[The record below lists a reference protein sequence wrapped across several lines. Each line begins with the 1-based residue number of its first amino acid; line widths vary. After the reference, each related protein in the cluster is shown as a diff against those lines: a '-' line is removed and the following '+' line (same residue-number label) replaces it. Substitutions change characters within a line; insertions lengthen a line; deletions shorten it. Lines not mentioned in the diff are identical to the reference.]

1 MFGKNIKKIR
11 GVKGL
16 SQQSFAD
23 LFGLKR
29 GTLAAYEEGRSNP
42 RLETVIKIASHFNIE
57 MDELLKSELTVNRL
71 LQFNDR
77 ITTETQN
84 LPVQQFAIIPCI
96 VEALEPD
103 FIHQGGGPNICQRL
117 PKLQL
122 PLPESKGYIGFT
134 VHSAEMMRV
143 GGGGYLPKDV
153 VIGKKM
159 EPANFEKVKPGT
171 PVLVMTR
178 QQLIFRL
185 ANSME
190 DRWVLEAAAEG
201 LDAIMIPF
209 AEIVQSWEIC
219 HVFHWKLPALN
230 DSLELRLMELERRI
244 GGMRGG

>member
-57 MDELLKSELTVNRL
+57 MDELLKTELTVNRL

-77 ITTETQN
+77 ITTDTQN
-84 LPVQQFAIIPCI
+84 LPVQQFAIIPC
-96 VEALEPD
+96 VVDLLESD
-103 FIHQGGGPNICQRL
+103 FVHQAGGPGICQKL

-122 PLPESKGYIGFT
+122 PLAESRGYIGYM

-143 GGGGYLPKDV
+143 GGGGFLPKDV
-153 VIGKKM
+153 VIGKRIDSS
-159 EPANFEKVKPGT
+159 NVEKLKSET
-171 PVLVMTR
+171 PVLVMTKV
-178 QQLIFRL
+178 QLLFRL
-185 ANSME
+185 AHVTQE
-190 DRWVLEAAAEG
+190 GLHLETAAEG
-201 LDAIMIPF
+201 LEPILIPF
-209 AEIVQSWEIC
+209 AEIVQAWEVC

-230 DSLELRLMELERRI
+230 DSLEMRLIELERRI

>member
-1 MFGKNIKKIR
+1 MEP
-11 GVKGL
+11 
-16 SQQSFAD
+16 
-23 LFGLKR
+23 
-29 GTLAAYEEGRSNP
+29 AAYER
-42 RLETVIKIASHFNIE
+42 
-57 MDELLKSELTVNRL
+57 
-71 LQFNDR
+71 
-77 ITTETQN
+77 
-84 LPVQQFAIIPCI
+84 
-96 VEALEPD
+96 
-103 FIHQGGGPNICQRL
+103 
-117 PKLQL
+117 
-122 PLPESKGYIGFT
+122 
-134 VHSAEMMRV
+134 
-143 GGGGYLPKDV
+143 
-153 VIGKKM
+153 
-159 EPANFEKVKPGT
+159 VKPGT

>member
-11 GVKGL
+11 GVKAL
-16 SQQSFAD
+16 SQQAFAD

-57 MDELLKSELTVNRL
+57 MDELLKTELTVNRL

-77 ITTETQN
+77 ITTDAQN
-84 LPVQQFAIIPCI
+84 LPVQQFATIPCI
-96 VEALEPD
+96 VELLESD
-103 FIHQGGGPNICQRL
+103 FIHQAGGTTICQKL

-122 PLPESKGYIGFT
+122 PLPESRGYIGYT
-134 VHSAEMMRV
+134 IHSAEMMRV

-159 EPANFEKVKPGT
+159 DPANFEKVKPAT

-178 QQLIFRL
+178 QQLVFRL
-185 ANSME
+185 ANATE
-190 DRWVLEAAAEG
+190 DGWLLEAAAEG
-201 LDAIMIPF
+201 LDAIIVPF
-209 AEIVQSWEIC
+209 AEIVQAWEVC

-230 DSLELRLMELERRI
+230 DSLEMRLMELERRI
-244 GGMRGG
+244 GGMAMG

>member
-57 MDELLKSELTVNRL
+57 MDELLKTELTVNRL

-77 ITTETQN
+77 ITTATEQ
-84 LPVQQFAIIPCI
+84 LPVQQFATIPCI
-96 VEALEPD
+96 VELLETD
-103 FIHQGGGPNICQRL
+103 FIHQAGGTAICKRL
-117 PKLQL
+117 PTLQL
-122 PLPESKGYIGFT
+122 PLQESKGYIGYT
-134 VHSAEMMRV
+134 IHSAEMMRV
-143 GGGGYLPKDV
+143 GGGGFLPKDV

-159 EPANFEKVKPGT
+159 DPLNYGKIKPGT
-171 PVLVMTR
+171 PVLVMTG

-185 ANSME
+185 ATTTPE
-190 DRWVLEAAAEG
+190 GWQLDAAAEG
-201 LDAIMIPF
+201 LDPILVSY
-209 AEIVQSWEIC
+209 AEMVQAWEIC
-219 HVFHWKLPALN
+219 HVFHWKIPALN
-230 DSLELRLMELERRI
+230 DTLEMRLIELEKRI